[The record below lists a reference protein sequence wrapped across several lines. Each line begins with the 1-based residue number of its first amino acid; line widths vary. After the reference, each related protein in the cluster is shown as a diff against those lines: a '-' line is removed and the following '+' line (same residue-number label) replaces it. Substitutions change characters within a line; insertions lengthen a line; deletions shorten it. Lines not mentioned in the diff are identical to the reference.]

1 MKLPRRKFLHLAAG
15 VAALPTLPRIAMAL
29 DYPVRPVHLIVG
41 FGAGGTPDI
50 LSRILGQSLSE
61 RLGQQVVID
70 NRPGGGTNLASEI
83 VVRAPPD
90 GYTLLLI
97 ATPNITN
104 AIFYNNLRFDFMT
117 DLVPV
122 AAISRVPQVMVV
134 NPNLPVKSV
143 PELIAYAKAYPGKIN
158 FASTGVG
165 NLSQLSMELF
175 KLMANIDMVH
185 VPYRSAAAAQTDL
198 LSGRVQ
204 LMADTTPALIDHI
217 SNGSLR
223 ALAVTSHK
231 RSELLPNIPPVA
243 DYLPGFEVSGVVGIG
258 APKGTPAPIVEKL
271 NRETVA
277 VLNEPALQTCY
288 TQLGATVLP
297 GTPADFHDQLVSETE
312 KWRKVIKE
320 ANIRLN

>member
-1 MKLPRRKFLHLAAG
+1 MKVARRGFLCLITGATA
-15 VAALPTLPRIAMAL
+15 VPITLRHASAL

-61 RLGQQVVID
+61 RLSQQIVIE
-70 NRPGGGTNLASEI
+70 NRPAGGTNLASEI

-104 AIFYNNLRFDFMT
+104 SIFYNNLTFDFMT
-117 DLVPV
+117 DLVSV
-122 AAISRVPQVMVV
+122 AAVSRVPQVMIA

-165 NLSQLSMELF
+165 NISQLSIELF
-175 KLMANIDMVH
+175 KLMANVDMVH

-204 LMADTTPALIDHI
+204 LMADTMPALIDHI
-217 SNGSLR
+217 RNGSLR
-223 ALAVTSHK
+223 ALAVTSLK
-231 RSELLPNIPPVA
+231 RSELLSNIPPVA
-243 DYLPGFEVSGVVGIG
+243 DYLPGFEVSGLTGIG
-258 APKGTPAPIVEKL
+258 APKGTPGPIVEKL

-277 VLNEPALQTCY
+277 VLNEPTLQTRY

-297 GTPADFHDQLVSETE
+297 GTPADFHNQLVSETE
-312 KWRKVIKE
+312 KWRKVIRE